1 MSTTPSQR
9 GILAIDEGTTGTRA
23 AIVTEAGDVPFISY
37 RELET
42 CSPTAGVV
50 EQSFQMLWEVTLE
63 VLREAHAQALELNI
77 EPVAVAVATQRA
89 TAGLWDSA
97 TGLPYGHAM
106 VWQDTRY
113 ADKLGRISG
122 DWDTKLRAHTG
133 RPAGV
138 RSPYL
143 WAAERIAAESE
154 ISRAHSRGSLKF
166 GTVDTWL
173 AWKLTGGRAHI
184 TTPTNVAACGG
195 YDLDTGS
202 YYTEWI
208 RALGFPEELLP
219 EIRDDGGQNLAFLD
233 PRIIGVELPIRALM
247 GDQHGAIL
255 GLGCFDAGQ
264 STCIHGTGSFVDQIL
279 NDRIPMDTTVPEAVT
294 GTVGWRSGTT
304 VPAVE
309 NFTAATGSA
318 LGWLCHQMQMFA
330 DPVQITELAS
340 RERLWSAPVPRFI
353 PALTGLRLPV
363 IDTRVRASITGMGLA
378 TTRGQ
383 VAVGML
389 EGIAQSVAQ
398 SVDANIGVAGV
409 RPTQLCVGGGL
420 SKSDPLVQMQADLTG
435 VPMLRYPDT
444 DKATLRG
451 VSFMAGLGLLWSS
464 LQEASETLGVPTVFE
479 PMLTQA
485 QAAQHTGVWRAA
497 VAAELKNLD
506 AADTSASTRPNTSSA
521 RTSM

>member
-1 MSTTPSQR
+1 
-9 GILAIDEGTTGTRA
+9 
-23 AIVTEAGDVPFISY
+23 
-37 RELET
+37 
-42 CSPTAGVV
+42 
-50 EQSFQMLWEVTLE
+50 
-63 VLREAHAQALELNI
+63 
-77 EPVAVAVATQRA
+77 
-89 TAGLWDSA
+89 
-97 TGLPYGHAM
+97 
-106 VWQDTRY
+106 
-113 ADKLGRISG
+113 
-122 DWDTKLRAHTG
+122 
-133 RPAGV
+133 
-138 RSPYL
+138 
-143 WAAERIAAESE
+143 
-154 ISRAHSRGSLKF
+154 
-166 GTVDTWL
+166 
-173 AWKLTGGRAHI
+173 
-184 TTPTNVAACGG
+184 
-195 YDLDTGS
+195 
-202 YYTEWI
+202 
-208 RALGFPEELLP
+208 
-219 EIRDDGGQNLAFLD
+219 
-233 PRIIGVELPIRALM
+233 
-247 GDQHGAIL
+247 
-255 GLGCFDAGQ
+255 
-264 STCIHGTGSFVDQIL
+264 
-279 NDRIPMDTTVPEAVT
+279 MDTTVPEAVT